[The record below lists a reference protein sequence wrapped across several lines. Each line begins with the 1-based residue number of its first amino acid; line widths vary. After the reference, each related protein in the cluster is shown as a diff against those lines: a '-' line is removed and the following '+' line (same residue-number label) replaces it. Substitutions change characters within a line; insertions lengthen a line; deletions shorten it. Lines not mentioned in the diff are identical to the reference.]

1 MRKKVVVTGGS
12 GYIGSVLCQKLVE
25 AGYDVRVL
33 DRFFFGNTIPD
44 SPKIEKVKI
53 DSRQI
58 SQAHLSDAYAVL
70 DLAALSNDPAGEL
83 DPVKTLDINY
93 RARRRLQE
101 LASDA
106 GVERYI
112 LASSCSIYGF
122 QDGILDENS
131 PTNPLTTYAEA
142 NLRAEESALQLHA
155 QGSDMAVT
163 LFRQATMYGLSPRMR
178 FDIAING
185 MTLRGFLNST

>member
-1 MRKKVVVTGGS
+1 MRKKIVVTGGS

-44 SPKIEKVKI
+44 STHIEKVKI

-93 RARRRLQE
+93 L
-101 LASDA
+101 
-106 GVERYI
+106 
-112 LASSCSIYGF
+112 
-122 QDGILDENS
+122 
-131 PTNPLTTYAEA
+131 
-142 NLRAEESALQLHA
+142 
-155 QGSDMAVT
+155 
-163 LFRQATMYGLSPRMR
+163 
-178 FDIAING
+178 
-185 MTLRGFLNST
+185 